1 MTDPIV
7 SITRLENGTTEY
19 HYRRPDPYEPRYS
32 IGQTAVITLA
42 GLAVGSFFAWA
53 IVGVACRLIVWA
65 WS

>member
-1 MTDPIV
+1 MKPTV

-32 IGQTAVITLA
+32 FSQTVVITLA

-53 IVGVACRLIVWA
+53 AVSVACRLLEWA